1 MKVGET
7 HTISKGTWEE
17 VNVEIPEGAKR
28 FAIHHNTASS
38 NCFFF
43 QLDDFKYEVSSGK
56 VIGYRVYRDG
66 KLLTQVDA
74 DKLSFTDSNLRP
86 TTTYIYS
93 VEDVLK
99 ASSYDVYTTDG
110 KLVGKGMKTL
120 KTLKN
125 GSYIINDQKVI
136 IR

>member
-1 MKVGET
+1 ME
-7 HTISKGTWEE
+7 
-17 VNVEIPEGAKR
+17 
-28 FAIHHNTASS
+28 
-38 NCFFF
+38 
-43 QLDDFKYEVSSGK
+43 
-56 VIGYRVYRDG
+56 
-66 KLLTQVDA
+66 A

-86 TTTYIYS
+86 TTTYIYSVTAVFADGESEATIATAITTSIDS